1 MTTDIVCEVS
11 MDIKAPI
18 ASVWDALINPEKIA
32 KYLFGTKTTSDWKVG
47 SSIKFTGE
55 WEGKAYEDK
64 GTILQIEKGKIF
76 KYNYWSNFSGSADI
90 PENYQDI
97 TYTLTEK
104 GGGIT
109 TFTVT
114 QENCK
119 TEEMRDHSVKNW
131 TSVMQC
137 MKDLLEKGEM

>member
-1 MTTDIVCEVS
+1 MKQDIVCTVS
-11 MDIKAPI
+11 LDIKAPVS
-18 ASVWDALINPEKIA
+18 SVWDALINPEKIA
-32 KYLFGTKTTSDWKVG
+32 KYLFGTKTTSDWKIG

-64 GTILQIEKGKIF
+64 GTILQIQKEKIF
-76 KYNYWSNFSGSADI
+76 KYNYWSNFSGNDDV

-97 TYTLTEK
+97 TYALNEK
-104 GGGIT
+104 GGGTT

-119 TEEMRDHSVKNW
+119 TEEVREHSVKNW
-131 TSVMQC
+131 TSVLGC
-137 MKDLLEKGEM
+137 MKEMLEKGEI